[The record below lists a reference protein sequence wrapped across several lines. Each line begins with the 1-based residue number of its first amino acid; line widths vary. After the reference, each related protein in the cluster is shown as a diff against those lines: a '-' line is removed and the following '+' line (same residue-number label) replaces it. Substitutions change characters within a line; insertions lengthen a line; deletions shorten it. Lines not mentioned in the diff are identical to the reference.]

1 MGLLGKWVKYNE
13 LFLFIPFSRV
23 LTYRSDPL
31 TDFYASRLK
40 RRGLVEGCAFW
51 GFRLYCSPFW
61 GLNFQAK
68 LAKYCEFMLSKLL
81 YRFQPNFAQRQ
92 RPQSGHSGW
101 SQYVLNKSKM
111 ADGRRFAKSVKS
123 QYLGNLLSNFDEIW
137 QSEAHRPLTANRS
150 LKFRISDNKKWRR
163 PGVKNHKY
171 CDISAIV

>member
-13 LFLFIPFSRV
+13 LFFIYTFFSGTHLQVR
-23 LTYRSDPL
+23 PI
-31 TDFYASRLK
+31 
-40 RRGLVEGCAFW
+40 EGFLRFTAQTTRTRERMCIL
-51 GFRLYCSPFW
+51 GFRWYCSPFW

-163 PGVKNHKY
+163 PR
-171 CDISAIV
+171 C